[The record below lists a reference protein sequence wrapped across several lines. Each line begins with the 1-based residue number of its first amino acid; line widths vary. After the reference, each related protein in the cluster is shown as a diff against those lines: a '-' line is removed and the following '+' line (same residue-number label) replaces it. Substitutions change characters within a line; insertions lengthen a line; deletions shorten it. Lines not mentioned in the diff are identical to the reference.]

1 MVQSGESI
9 RNPRAPLLVKLGGS
23 LHHQIPE
30 IVHLLCKSERPLLV
44 VPGGGFFADVVRQEH
59 VSDDAAHWMAIA
71 AMEQYAWVIASH
83 GMRTTDI
90 LAIPE
95 TTAVFLPYISMRQH
109 DPLPHSWDVTSDSIA
124 AWIAAELGIELLV
137 LKSVDGIF
145 LKGINQEQVT
155 TPIKN
160 DVVDPFFIPF
170 VLKHRIKTTIING
183 KSGVGLEKFL
193 NGEPVL
199 CTKIGTTF

>member
-183 KSGVGLEKFL
+183 KSGESIEKFL
-193 NGEPVL
+193 NGEPVQ

>member
-1 MVQSGESI
+1 MVQAGESI
-9 RNPRAPLLVKLGGS
+9 RNPRAPLVVKLGGS
-23 LHHQIPE
+23 LHHQIPD
-30 IVHLLCKSERPLLV
+30 IIPLLCKSERPLLV
-44 VPGGGFFADVVRQEH
+44 VPGGGLFADAVRQER
-59 VSDDAAHWMAIA
+59 VDDDAAHWMAIS
-71 AMEQYAWVIASH
+71 AMEQYAWFIASR

-90 LAIPE
+90 LAVPE
-95 TTAVFLPYISMRQH
+95 TTAIFLPYISMRLH

-137 LKSVDGIF
+137 LKSVDGIS
-145 LKGINQEQVT
+145 LKGIHQEQVT
-155 TPIKN
+155 IPIKN

-170 VLKHRIKTTIING
+170 VLNHRIKTTIING
-183 KSGVGLEKFL
+183 KSGECIEKIL